1 MTQDP
6 HGPLENPE
14 ALHPTW
20 MEVDLAALENNFREV
35 QRLVGPETKIIA
47 SVKGNGYG
55 LGIVQVARVL
65 QRLGAYA
72 VATGSIKDAMNI
84 RRVGIGI
91 KVQMFPGNL
100 PEGIAELL
108 RHDLIPSI
116 YNLETAQA
124 VSDAA
129 EKPAAVFI
137 KVDCGLARL
146 GVPVD
151 EAEDFVKAVAALP
164 NIVVEGI
171 FTHLPFGDAT
181 GLKWARPRLDRF
193 DEVVARLK
201 GVGIDIPI
209 TQSLASA
216 GVACKTKTACNTV
229 CTGHLL
235 FGGLARVTPDLGDLS
250 GFRPVLKAVRSR
262 LIHIEHHP
270 TDKAIGSGGSLSLK
284 AGSITGVVPFGL
296 YDGYRPAVSGQS
308 AAMLVRGRRV
318 PVLYVSQEYAT
329 LDLRKVADAGLGD
342 EVTALGK
349 DGAEDITIEE
359 MAKWFGGI
367 PLNVLMSLNERLP
380 YRYLGEAEENNA
392 PRDDL
397 YAVAST

>member
-1 MTQDP
+1 MTQDSRR
-6 HGPLENPE
+6 PLDYPE

-20 MEVDLAALENNFREV
+20 MEVDLAALESNFREV
-35 QRLVGPETKIIA
+35 RRLVGPETKIIA

-55 LGIVQVARVL
+55 LGVAEAARVL

-72 VATGSIKDAMNI
+72 VATGSFKDALAI
-84 RRVGIGI
+84 RRAGIGI

-100 PEGIAELL
+100 PQGIAELL
-108 RHDLIPSI
+108 RHDLIPSVC
-116 YNLETAQA
+116 NLETARA
-124 VSDAA
+124 VSEAA
-129 EKPAAVFI
+129 EKPAQVFI

-151 EAEDFVKAVAALP
+151 EAEDFVRAVTALP
-164 NIVVEGI
+164 NIIVEGL
-171 FTHLPFGDAT
+171 FTHLPFGDAA
-181 GLKWARPRLDRF
+181 GLDWARSRLDRF
-193 DEVVARLK
+193 DDLIEGLK
-201 GVGIDIPI
+201 RSGIEIPV
-209 TQSLASA
+209 TQSLASS
-216 GVACKTKTACNTV
+216 GVACRLRTACNTV

-235 FGGLARVTPDLGDLS
+235 YGGLARVPPELGDLS

-262 LIHIEHHP
+262 LIHIEQHP
-270 TDKAIGSGGSLSLK
+270 TDKAIGSGGALSLK
-284 AGSITGVVPFGL
+284 AGSTTGVVPFGL

-318 PVLYVSQEYAT
+318 PVLYVTQEYAT
-329 LDLRKVADAGLGD
+329 LDLSAVADAGLGD
-342 EVTALGK
+342 QVTALGT

-380 YRYLGEAEENNA
+380 YRYFGEAGESA

-397 YAVAST
+397 YAVAVT